1 MGPSF
6 IFDGQVPDDQEH
18 PATAGP
24 GKEKENRIGRFLAL
38 CLIICPLLQIWTGEI
53 VGQQTSLIGGDF
65 LFDCV
70 RFASCIAKERA
81 RVLLLFLN
89 VKVEQGEQGRLLLR
103 RAGPSVGE
111 KKGAAVSGPCKGTS
125 QLLPSPRPTRPSAVI
140 FTRRTGVQGP
150 SVETT
155 AIFLFSSSSYFR
167 REGNVRLPARSVSVP
182 LWLPSRPVSSAS
194 NRPSTCCVT
203 YTTFSVFYY

>member
-24 GKEKENRIGRFLAL
+24 GKEKEKPDWPLSGLVLNHLPADADMDRRNCWPANIPYWGGIFFLIVSAL
-38 CLIICPLLQIWTGEI
+38 LLAW
-53 VGQQTSLIGGDF
+53 
-65 LFDCV
+65 
-70 RFASCIAKERA
+70 KERA

-167 REGNVRLPARSVSVP
+167 RDGNVRLPARSVSVP